1 MTSAANDVSEKIIDG
16 LSNYSTALQDF
27 EAGRVGAELYGDVA
41 HELGAVIHPADTC
54 TLAFPTMLLSADKLP
69 GCLFVVLQD
78 RIVIA
83 WQRGIFRSRTGVVVI
98 PLASITSVTRG
109 YGSTAATRDAVVLVI
124 AGTPGATIALPKDRT
139 DAADAAIRTAIG
151 TNAH

>member
-1 MTSAANDVSEKIIDG
+1 MSSAANDVSEKIIDG
-16 LSNYSTALQDF
+16 LSNYSTAVQDI
-27 EAGRVGAELYGDVA
+27 EPGRVGAELYGDVA
-41 HELGAVIHPADTC
+41 GELEAVIHPRDTC
-54 TLAFPTMLLSADKLP
+54 TLAFPTMLVSADKIP

-98 PLASITSVTRG
+98 PLASITGITRRT
-109 YGSTAATRDAVVLVI
+109 GSTSATRDAVVLVI

-139 DAADAAIRTAIG
+139 DAADAAIRTAIRA
-151 TNAH
+151 NAH